1 MADYNFSLVAV
12 SYAMSVI
19 GSLMALIVTRAA
31 LNGSDD
37 NRNRLLALAALCLGG
52 VGIWSMH
59 FIGMLAL
66 HLNAMEMN
74 FNWWLTG
81 LSLVVGVV
89 VVYIGLLVMG
99 TSDLRLS
106 KLIVAGI
113 FVGCGVAG
121 MHYTGMVA
129 MQMQADVEWNGT
141 IIASSIGIA
150 VVASIVALW
159 LAVNVKQMWQI
170 IVSAL
175 VMGIAVCGMHY
186 TGMAAA
192 HFVPN
197 PALPPVEPMT
207 TTISFFTVTIA
218 TLDIMIVVVAM
229 VAAML
234 ETNKRKFTYV

>member
-31 LNGSDD
+31 LNGSAD
-37 NRNRLLALAALCLGG
+37 NRSRLLALAALCLGG

-66 HLNAMEMN
+66 HLNEMEMN

-197 PALPPVEPMT
+197 LALPPVEPMT